1 MGRSPHVECFPGAP
15 VVCFDATRRAATA
28 ETTTMTAKLITV
40 CNQKGGCGKTNVAMT
55 LSASL
60 AERGLSVLVVDGDPQ
75 GTATRWFSAA
85 KEGSP
90 FPAPV
95 VNLAETRQH
104 IARAIKPHVDHYDV
118 IVVDCPPS
126 LDSPV
131 TLCTL
136 VVADVALVPVIPSP
150 GDVWATSRLVGLVE
164 QANGLNEA
172 LQVRIVPNMV
182 QGTSL
187 AGAALDALGDIPLPL
202 AEGSLS
208 LRTAYRQ
215 AQAEG
220 SSVLALRDVRA
231 REEARGLASDVARL
245 LGMPSRRAIKRR
257 AAGS

>member
-1 MGRSPHVECFPGAP
+1 MRVGESHPDPE
-15 VVCFDATRRAATA
+15 
-28 ETTTMTAKLITV
+28 TTMTAKLLTV

-55 LSASL
+55 IAACI
-60 AERGLSVLVVDGDPQ
+60 AERGERVLVVDGDPQ
-75 GTATRWFSAA
+75 GTATRWFSVA
-85 KEGSP
+85 KEGAP
-90 FPAPV
+90 FAAPV
-95 VNLAETRQH
+95 VNLAETRQQ

-136 VVADVALVPVIPSP
+136 VVADLALVPVIPSP
-150 GDVWATSRLVGLVE
+150 GDVWATSRLVALIE
-164 QANGLNEA
+164 QARTLNEA

-187 AGAALDALGDIPLPL
+187 AGAALEALQDIPLPL
-202 AEGSLS
+202 AETSLS

-220 SSVLALRDVRA
+220 TSVLALRDPRA
-231 REEARGLASDVARL
+231 RDEARSLADEVAAL
-245 LGMPSRRAIKRR
+245 LALPHRKGRRRRAG
-257 AAGS
+257 A